1 MSVADIPAAP
11 PATGFARRHAWLA
24 VLVVGAAL
32 FIAEERT
39 LVATQNPNLVP
50 SAILLG
56 ASIVPLAFVA
66 FVYGRRLPY
75 RVAGLAVATSA
86 FLGGVIGTIVAATLE
101 FDVLRD
107 LGGLPMLGVGL
118 IEETS
123 KLLVPLALLI
133 PLRHY
138 RTRADGLLIGVA
150 CGAGFAALE
159 TMGYAFTT
167 LIKSGGDITDT
178 VDILLLRGFLS
189 PAGHMAWTGIA
200 AAALYAAAATR
211 RRREILQ
218 FVGAFVGRRGPA
230 HPVGQPEL
238 ADRHRGRRDREPR
251 PARVHRAPRGASG
264 RSGAVT
270 DRPRPSTPRSARGS
284 RPARITAPGPSD
296 RPPSGR
302 APPWRRPSPR
312 RNADQHPLGAVGTH
326 LLVQHDHPEE
336 DGHDRLADGDH
347 RQRRLQPGR
356 LEGRLLHQRPGDRGS
371 RQGVGLPGRQQRE
384 QALAQRV
391 DDPLGERRDHA
402 VGDPGDDAEQHSP
415 RGATAGGRDNR
426 TGRHDDPEDRG
437 GG

>member
-1 MSVADIPAAP
+1 VTAP
-11 PATGFARRHAWLA
+11 STFARRHSWLA
-24 VLVVGAAL
+24 VLVVGTAL

-75 RVAGLAVATSA
+75 RVPGPAVAASA

-107 LGGLPMLGVGL
+107 LGALPMVGVGL

-133 PLRHY
+133 PLRRY
-138 RTRADGLLIGVA
+138 RTAADGLLIGVA

-200 AAALYAAAATR
+200 AAALYATAAARHR
-211 RRREILQ
+211 RRFLH
-218 FVGAFVGRRGPA
+218 FVGAFVVAVVLHTLWDSQSSLIGTAVVAVASLGLLAWTA
-230 HPVGQPEL
+230 HRAAHATVR
-238 ADRHRGRRDREPR
+238 AD
-251 PARVHRAPRGASG
+251 PARAA
-264 RSGAVT
+264 RSF
-270 DRPRPSTPRSARGS
+270 
-284 RPARITAPGPSD
+284 
-296 RPPSGR
+296 
-302 APPWRRPSPR
+302 
-312 RNADQHPLGAVGTH
+312 
-326 LLVQHDHPEE
+326 
-336 DGHDRLADGDH
+336 
-347 RQRRLQPGR
+347 
-356 LEGRLLHQRPGDRGS
+356 
-371 RQGVGLPGRQQRE
+371 
-384 QALAQRV
+384 
-391 DDPLGERRDHA
+391 
-402 VGDPGDDAEQHSP
+402 
-415 RGATAGGRDNR
+415 
-426 TGRHDDPEDRG
+426 
-437 GG
+437 